1 MNMLHIKYAVEVAR
15 VGSLNKAAQNLI
27 IAQPNL
33 SRSIKELEGDLG
45 IKIFDRSSKGNG
57 AYSRRRGVHQ
67 LCKRDTQADRPGRDD
82 V

>member
-33 SRSIKELEGDLG
+33 SRSIKEL
-45 IKIFDRSSKGNG
+45 
-57 AYSRRRGVHQ
+57 
-67 LCKRDTQADRPGRDD
+67 
-82 V
+82 

>member
-45 IKIFDRSSKGNG
+45 IKIFDRSSKGMVLTSEG
-57 AYSRRRGVHQ
+57 EEFISYAKEILKQ
-67 LCKRDTQADRPGRDD
+67 ID
-82 V
+82 